1 MALSLSNT
9 VMLFLAEHLISI
21 VGFLLAVVLL
31 TQIARERRRP
41 AGALAWVLAV
51 VLIPYIGVPLYL
63 LIGGRKIRQRIARKG
78 KLYGPATPAP
88 DTAPRSDTERILR
101 AAGMPPPRAGNH
113 AALIHDDGAAYRAL
127 LDLITG
133 AKDHIHVTTFILG
146 RDPVGKAIVAALA
159 RKAAE
164 GVQVRLLL
172 DSLGCL
178 RSAGRFVDP
187 IRHAGG
193 QVGVFLPVLPLRR
206 RWSANLRNHRK
217 IVVVDGIEA
226 MVGGMNLA
234 ASFLGPAPDPDRFLD
249 AAVFLCGPAVADVAE
264 IFARDWAFATDEILS
279 PPLPAEATHGVAT
292 VQVAASGPDVP
303 EDVLHDALMTA
314 MMSAR
319 ERIWVVTPY
328 FVPDE
333 ALLTAL
339 SVQARVGRDV
349 RILVPQRSN
358 HRVADFA
365 REPALRALHDAGAR
379 VYTYPDRMIHTKL
392 LLFDEDLAVT
402 GSPNL
407 DMRSIYINFE
417 IALFHRTGE
426 EVEAAAAL
434 MAALMNAASP
444 YQPEDPPLLRSWLE
458 GLACLVAPML

>member
-1 MALSLSNT
+1 MALSATTTL
-9 VMLFLAEHLISI
+9 VIFILEHLFSI

-63 LIGGRKIRQRIARKG
+63 LIGGRKIQKRIARKG
-78 KLYGPATPAP
+78 KLYGPATPAT
-88 DTAPRSDTERILR
+88 DTAPRNDMERILR
-101 AAGMPPPRAGNH
+101 GAGMPPPRAGNQ
-113 AALIHDDGAAYRAL
+113 ARLVHDDGEAYRAL
-127 LDLITG
+127 LRLIDS
-133 AKDHIHVTTFILG
+133 ARDHIYVTTFILG
-146 RDPVGKAIVAALA
+146 RDPVGQAVVAALA
-159 RKAAE
+159 KKAAD
-164 GVQVRLLL
+164 GVRVRLLL

-178 RSAGRFVDP
+178 RTSGAFVEP
-187 IRHAGG
+187 IRRAGG

-217 IVVVDGIEA
+217 IVVVDGVEA

-234 ASFLGPAPDPDRFLD
+234 EQFLGPTPDPARFFD
-249 AAVFLCGPAVADVAE
+249 ASVFLRGPAVADVSD
-264 IFARDWAFATDEILS
+264 IFARDWAFATDEILPES
-279 PPLPAEATHGVAT
+279 PQAGEVHGVAT
-292 VQVAASGPDVP
+292 VQVVASGPDVP
-303 EDVLHDALMTA
+303 DDVLHDAFMTA
-314 MMSAR
+314 MMGAR

-339 SVQARVGRDV
+339 SVQARAGRDV
-349 RILVPQRSN
+349 RILVPARSN

-365 REPALRALHDAGAR
+365 RGPALRALHDAGAR
-379 VYTYPDRMIHTKL
+379 IYTYPHRMIHTKL
-392 LLFDEDLAVT
+392 LLFDQDLAVT

-434 MAALMNAASP
+434 AQGLMEEALMLEP
-444 YQPEDPPLLRSWLE
+444 IDPPLMRSWLE
-458 GLACLVAPML
+458 GMASLVAPML